1 LWEGKKMFFK
11 ARKREASR
19 IVERALAK
27 AGEAFAK
34 ARERMSFDSAGVV
47 AMRQAL
53 AELKCYR
60 CGVKYRD
67 HASADHVWI
76 ECAEDMESDEK

>member
-1 LWEGKKMFFK
+1 
-11 ARKREASR
+11 
-19 IVERALAK
+19 
-27 AGEAFAK
+27 
-34 ARERMSFDSAGVV
+34 
-47 AMRQAL
+47 MRQAL

-76 ECAEDMESDEK
+76 ECAEDMEPDRK